1 MFIRASFASLA
12 FRPRRCV
19 GRLCGVFT
27 QLPCAFLLRLGLGG
41 GFGLGLDARGL
52 GLCVGCGFRLRPGFN
67 GG

>member
-12 FRPRRCV
+12 FRLCLRV

-27 QLPCAFLLRLGLGG
+27 QLPGAFLLRLGLGG
-41 GFGLGLDARGL
+41 GFGLGLDARSL
-52 GLCVGCGFRLRPGFN
+52 GLCVGYGFRLRPGFI